1 MSAADHF
8 YQMVRKYRKEHR
20 LSQEDMAELCGI
32 CARHYQE
39 LETCKVN
46 TSLETALRIAAAL
59 DISLDALVRE
69 RKEET
74 AKSETADAAGE
85 QREKIRS

>member
-1 MSAADHF
+1 MSATEKF
-8 YQMVRKYRKEHR
+8 YRTVRIYRKEHR
-20 LSQEDMAELCGI
+20 LTQEEMAELCGI

-59 DISLDALVRE
+59 DISLDALVQE
-69 RKEET
+69 EKGET
-74 AKSETADAAGE
+74 AVPVSADTVEEA
-85 QREKIRS
+85 Q

>member
-1 MSAADHF
+1 
-8 YQMVRKYRKEHR
+8 
-20 LSQEDMAELCGI
+20 MAELCGI

-59 DISLDALVRE
+59 DISLDALVQE
-69 RKEET
+69 EKGET
-74 AKSETADAAGE
+74 AVPVAADTVEEA
-85 QREKIRS
+85 Q

>member
-1 MSAADHF
+1 MSATEKF
-8 YQMVRKYRKEHR
+8 YRTVRIYRKEHR
-20 LSQEDMAELCGI
+20 LTQEEMAELCGI

-59 DISLDALVRE
+59 DISLDALVQE
-69 RKEET
+69 EKGET
-74 AKSETADAAGE
+74 AVLVAADTVEEA
-85 QREKIRS
+85 Q

>member
-1 MSAADHF
+1 MSATEKF
-8 YQMVRKYRKEHR
+8 YRTVRIYRKEHR
-20 LSQEDMAELCGI
+20 LTQEEMAELCGI

-59 DISLDALVRE
+59 DISLDALVQE
-69 RKEET
+69 EKGET
-74 AKSETADAAGE
+74 AVPVAADTVEEA
-85 QREKIRS
+85 Q